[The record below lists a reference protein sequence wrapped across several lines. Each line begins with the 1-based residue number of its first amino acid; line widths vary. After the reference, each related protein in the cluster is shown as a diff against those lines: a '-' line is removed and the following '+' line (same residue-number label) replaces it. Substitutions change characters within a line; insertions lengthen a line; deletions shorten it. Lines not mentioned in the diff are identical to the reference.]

1 VLSVLGVEELTTDK
15 LTEDRL
21 YKDNESIINSESSFV
36 LSSYAYESLLA
47 CPYRFYLEYI
57 LKLNKHSR
65 EVKYKMDSRIIGI
78 VVHEVLERL
87 GNEKRR
93 EIIEGD
99 YFVSQERIKTILKNV
114 LREKQ
119 DYIPKNYEN
128 YYEKIM
134 FPIFIRGME
143 AFYEKL
149 YAKVGEIKLTS
160 FAQEKSKKEKL
171 FSKGYINVELSG
183 RGDLVLEGEGVKALF
198 DYKTGNG
205 SFKQLYFYS
214 ILYYESEE
222 VTEKYIYNVWDS
234 VLLEDD
240 KKNIITRDDMVD
252 SISNFIEDEIFR
264 RTERKENC
272 RSCIYKDICRMR
284 WECE

>member
-1 VLSVLGVEELTTDK
+1 
-15 LTEDRL
+15 
-21 YKDNESIINSESSFV
+21 
-36 LSSYAYESLLA
+36 
-47 CPYRFYLEYI
+47 
-57 LKLNKHSR
+57 
-65 EVKYKMDSRIIGI
+65 
-78 VVHEVLERL
+78 LERL